1 MHLVKVALVM
11 TLLLVVATEASL
23 LWWLPVRPSSG
34 AQSAWPFRRPQ
45 QRRQSPVNRW
55 RPQRTAQ
62 STTGDIPHDR
72 KFFRYLCRT
81 TDVCPYSW
89 QWVEGNMLR
98 AIVRLSLQ
106 K

>member
-1 MHLVKVALVM
+1 MHFVKVALLM
-11 TLLLVVATEASL
+11 ALLVVVTDASL
-23 LWWLPVRPSSG
+23 LRWLPARPPSVG
-34 AQSAWPFRRPQ
+34 IQRAWPFRRPQ
-45 QRRQSPVNRW
+45 QRRQSLVSNW